1 MTKVT
6 NTSIFIPEGTDDATD
21 IAGSSQIWSRTETPS
36 ALYHSD
42 DAGNKHRLGITQSA
56 TIAITSGTTAEIT
69 GIPSGVKQVTLTMKT
84 VSTTGTANI
93 QAQLGHGSTTFVTSG
108 YVSSGS
114 DYSGS
119 VASTTG
125 FIIFGASAGQ
135 SRSGPMTFYLMDS
148 STNTWVVSG
157 AIEYPG
163 LGITCTGIVSLAA
176 PLTAVRLIT
185 TDAFDSTPAAGS
197 ASVQFQ

>member
-1 MTKVT
+1 MATQIQSAKIVT
-6 NTSIFIPEGTDDATD
+6 EEIENAAGKNPYSI
-21 IAGSSQIWSRTETPS
+21 SQT
-36 ALYHSD
+36 
-42 DAGNKHRLGITQSA
+42 A
-56 TIAITSGTTAEIT
+56 TIAITGGTTAEIT
-69 GIPSGVKQVTLTMKT
+69 GIPSGVKQVTLSMKT

-93 QAQLGHGSTTFVTSG
+93 QVQLGHGSTTFVTSG

-114 DYSGS
+114 EYTGS

-125 FIIFGASAGQ
+125 FLIYGTSASQ
-135 SRSGPMTFYLMDS
+135 SRSGPMIFYLMDS
-148 STNTWVVSG
+148 STNTWVVNG

-197 ASVQFQ
+197 ASVQYQ